1 MIDLKD
7 YVDEL
12 FRHQRLTPEVKDLKE
27 EILSN
32 MTAKMD
38 DLIAQG
44 IEADIAAKK
53 AKESVS
59 TIDYLIDGNQ
69 LTDISKYRLECTQT
83 VLLNCIIFW
92 IFSLPLLFTHFA
104 TFSYLGLLLTIS
116 SGIVYLL
123 QTKQQMGVVAYK
135 RTTQENSLDCLGT
148 VLCCMC
154 RNNGDVDIRKQYLVW
169 QTSQY
174 QRSVSNGECRGT
186 VLYAATYNPYSYYI
200 WQLYKALIE
209 KQKGA

>member
-1 MIDLKD
+1 
-7 YVDEL
+7 
-12 FRHQRLTPEVKDLKE
+12 
-27 EILSN
+27 

-104 TFSYLGLLLTIS
+104 AFSYLGLLLTIS
-116 SGIVYLL
+116 SGIVYLCRPNSRRKLSHSCQSL
-123 QTKQQMGVVAYK
+123 QA
-135 RTTQENSLDCLGT
+135 NDA
-148 VLCCMC
+148 
-154 RNNGDVDIRKQYLVW
+154 RKQLGLFGDC
-169 QTSQY
+169 SL
-174 QRSVSNGECRGT
+174 
-186 VLYAATYNPYSYYI
+186 LYVPEQ
-200 WQLYKALIE
+200 WRR
-209 KQKGA
+209 